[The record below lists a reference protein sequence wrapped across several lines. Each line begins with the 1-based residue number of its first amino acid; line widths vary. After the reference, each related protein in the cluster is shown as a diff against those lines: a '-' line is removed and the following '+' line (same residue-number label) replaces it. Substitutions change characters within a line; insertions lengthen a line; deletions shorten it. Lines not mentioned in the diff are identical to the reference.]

1 MAGAIVSIN
10 RVPKMA
16 DVRRI
21 NDYLKGVSVMTK
33 IDVWEL
39 VKKEAETIIRAIEND
54 EVYTLKEIQ
63 DYLDSVYS
71 WKFRED
77 VMTIVNLYMSINKV
91 EMPWDN
97 E

>member
-1 MAGAIVSIN
+1 
-10 RVPKMA
+10 
-16 DVRRI
+16 
-21 NDYLKGVSVMTK
+21 MTK

-71 WKFRED
+71 WKFSEN

>member
-1 MAGAIVSIN
+1 
-10 RVPKMA
+10 
-16 DVRRI
+16 
-21 NDYLKGVSVMTK
+21 MTK
-33 IDVWEL
+33 IDVWEI

-71 WKFRED
+71 WD
-77 VMTIVNLYMSINKV
+77 VRASVMSIVNVYISLNNV

>member
-1 MAGAIVSIN
+1 
-10 RVPKMA
+10 
-16 DVRRI
+16 
-21 NDYLKGVSVMTK
+21 MTK

-54 EVYTLKEIQ
+54 EVYTLKEIK

-71 WKFRED
+71 WEFREN